1 MLVQEI
7 TTTLKTC
14 FINCLKELDPLKYP
28 SQILCMVN
36 EVLFSS
42 RCEDAI
48 KKQQLQQLQKSLK
61 VTELYF
67 KYNNYKLIDALI
79 LTYVGKINNIIYIRT
94 LISII
99 TISKNYNF

>member
-1 MLVQEI
+1 M
-7 TTTLKTC
+7 
-14 FINCLKELDPLKYP
+14 NCLKEPDPLKYP

-61 VTELYF
+61 VTKSCF
-67 KYNNYKLIDALI
+67 KHTIYKLNKPI
-79 LTYVGKINNIIYIRT
+79 
-94 LISII
+94 
-99 TISKNYNF
+99 

>member
-1 MLVQEI
+1 LQEWLKLLVQEI
-7 TTTLKTC
+7 TNTLKIC
-14 FINCLKELDPLKYP
+14 FMNCLKELDPLKYP

-61 VTELYF
+61 VTEYYF
-67 KYNNYKLIDALI
+67 KYNIYKLIIKLS
-79 LTYVGKINNIIYIRT
+79 INY
-94 LISII
+94 
-99 TISKNYNF
+99 

>member
-1 MLVQEI
+1 MQEWLKLLVQEI
-7 TTTLKTC
+7 TNTLKIC
-14 FINCLKELDPLKYP
+14 FMNCLKELDPLKYP

-61 VTELYF
+61 VTEYYF
-67 KYNNYKLIDALI
+67 KYNIYKLIIKLS
-79 LTYVGKINNIIYIRT
+79 INY
-94 LISII
+94 
-99 TISKNYNF
+99 

>member
-1 MLVQEI
+1 MILQEWLKLLVQEI
-7 TTTLKTC
+7 TNTLKIC
-14 FINCLKELDPLKYP
+14 FMNCLKEPDPLKYP

-61 VTELYF
+61 VTELCF
-67 KYNNYKLIDALI
+67 KRTIYKLNKLI
-79 LTYVGKINNIIYIRT
+79 
-94 LISII
+94 
-99 TISKNYNF
+99 

>member
-1 MLVQEI
+1 LIFSIKNNFLKLNCSQKWLKLLVQEI
-7 TTTLKTC
+7 TNTLKTC
-14 FINCLKELDPLKYP
+14 FLNCLKELDPLKYP

-61 VTELYF
+61 VTELCFKHNIYKFIFNFSSYF
-67 KYNNYKLIDALI
+67 DM
-79 LTYVGKINNIIYIRT
+79 V
-94 LISII
+94 
-99 TISKNYNF
+99 

>member
-1 MLVQEI
+1 M
-7 TTTLKTC
+7 
-14 FINCLKELDPLKYP
+14 NCLKELDPLKYP

-48 KKQQLQQLQKSLK
+48 RKQQLQQLQKSLK

-67 KYNNYKLIDALI
+67 KHNIYKLLH
-79 LTYVGKINNIIYIRT
+79 T
-94 LISII
+94 LVF
-99 TISKNYNF
+99 T

>member
-1 MLVQEI
+1 MILQEWLKLLVQEI
-7 TTTLKTC
+7 TNTLKIC
-14 FINCLKELDPLKYP
+14 FMNCLKEPDPLKYP

-61 VTELYF
+61 VTELITKTVYQLYF
-67 KYNNYKLIDALI
+67 FIF
-79 LTYVGKINNIIYIRT
+79 II
-94 LISII
+94 
-99 TISKNYNF
+99 F